1 MIKVLVFYLVLWWF
15 TKLENKKLLIV
26 RAVLSSS
33 IAVFFLIGAITMF
46 METHIP
52 LSAVFGI
59 IFLCIEILFGLR
71 AVFDIKKTI
80 KLRKEQEKNE

>member
-26 RAVLSSS
+26 RAVLASSL
-33 IAVFFLIGAITMF
+33 ALFFLIGAITMF
-46 METHIP
+46 TETHIP

-59 IFLCIEILFGLR
+59 VFLCITILFALR
-71 AVFDIKKTI
+71 AIFDIKKI
-80 KLRKEQEKNE
+80 LIIRKEQEKNE